1 MGSVKNQIITDKYAL
16 YNGDCVEVLG
26 NLDDESVDYQIFSPP
41 FASLYTYSDD
51 DRDMGNVKDDAEFY
65 EHYKFLIAE
74 QFRITK
80 PGRNVSFHCMNLPS
94 TKSRDGYIG
103 IKDFR
108 GDLIKAYQDAGFI
121 YHSEVCIWKCPVIAM
136 TRTHALGLLHA
147 QIKKDSA
154 MSRMGLPDYVVTM
167 RKPGENPNPVVGEF
181 KYYCGEKPPQGFK
194 KHEYNDGRVI
204 YLPSNSNT
212 SVDVWQKYA
221 SPIWDDIN
229 QTNTLNFTEGRDS
242 DDERHIC
249 PLQLDVIERC
259 LQLWTMPGDLV
270 VTPFLGIGS
279 EAYMAVKMGRKA
291 IGAELKDSYFNLA
304 ARNVEQATK
313 TQYEMFA

>member
-181 KYYCGEKPPQGFK
+181 KYYCGEKPPPGFK

-204 YLPSNSNT
+204 YLPSNTNT

>member
-26 NLDDESVDYQIFSPP
+26 SLDDESVDYQIFSPP

-121 YHSEVCIWKCPVIAM
+121 YHSEVCIWKCPVLAM

-181 KYYCGEKPPQGFK
+181 KYYCGAKPPPGFK